1 MAARYHGRH
10 PRDSAQKFSGL
21 CGSVGRMMM
30 HWWNVVVFL
39 LLITGSA
46 LAAEVSFSDLGKPG
60 KKLPYGKSIV
70 ISGEVKQ
77 VPCNGKPLNQVMMP
91 SSVHVSYLGQRD
103 APGPGVVQ
111 NGRWSAP
118 LGILPPDTT
127 VQIRVRFTGEL
138 KSSKEIID
146 TLIDDPIF
154 QNYLGRFFLVTKEQG
169 GLVVQEEAA
178 HLLRNISDPDGPLPA
193 ALRAHAPC
201 LAVNEITSR
210 IAARLASSLP
220 ALANIQVRMDNVLKH
235 NLDDAPD
242 GMSELFQFTQKLE
255 ANAYK
260 KDDKNLPKDKLK
272 AAKNS
277 VSLFQED
284 YAKLREAFVQTVA
297 VEVAN
302 TALMER
308 TVDTTDLEKYAGFD
322 VGAVYVPRVDEL
334 RHFFTIN
341 IHPFGPVELDTQGL
355 LTGGWRNRFSI
366 TFGVS
371 MGDFSGK
378 ESSRIKSDNAFV
390 YGVGWRINK
399 YFRLSAGAMLFREAS
414 TRNAL
419 LHEAFVGSSVDITA
433 LPGLRQIFARA
444 ATR

>member
-1 MAARYHGRH
+1 
-10 PRDSAQKFSGL
+10 
-21 CGSVGRMMM
+21 M
-30 HWWNVVVFL
+30 HWWNAVVIL
-39 LLITGSA
+39 LVVAESV
-46 LAAEVSFSDLGKPG
+46 LAVEVKFSDLGTPG

-70 ISGEVKQ
+70 ISGQVGQ
-77 VPCNGKPLNQVMMP
+77 VPCNGQKLNQVMLP
-91 SSVHVSYLGQRD
+91 SSVQVSYLGQRD

-111 NGRWSAP
+111 SDGTWSAP

-127 VQIRVRFTGEL
+127 VQIRIRFTGDL

-146 TLIDDPIF
+146 TLIDDPKF
-154 QNYLGRFFLVTKEQG
+154 QNHLRSFISLTEGQSS
-169 GLVVQEEAA
+169 LVVQEEAA
-178 HLLRNISDPDGPLPA
+178 RLLRNIADPGGPLTT
-193 ALRAHAPC
+193 ALREKAPC
-201 LAVNEITSR
+201 VAVGEITSS
-210 IAARLASSLP
+210 IATKLAGRLP
-220 ALANIQVRMDNVLKH
+220 ALANIQVRMKNVFGHK
-235 NLDDAPD
+235 LDGTRDDMLP
-242 GMSELFQFTQKLE
+242 SELFQFTQTLTKDDAYKRKSGKLE
-255 ANAYK
+255 AAKTSVRLFQRDY
-260 KDDKNLPKDKLK
+260 KNLRQT
-272 AAKNS
+272 
-277 VSLFQED
+277 FE
-284 YAKLREAFVQTVA
+284 QTVV
-297 VEVAN
+297 VEVAH

-334 RHFFTIN
+334 RHFFTVN

-355 LTGGWRNRFSI
+355 LTGGWRERFSI

-371 MGDFSGK
+371 IGDFSGK

-414 TRNAL
+414 SRNAL
-419 LHEAFVGSSVDITA
+419 LHETFVGTSVDITA